1 MIKKRGGGYLMPGLK
16 CGSSLKKEKGIE
28 SSKRRFAIMV
38 MIPICLLYLVL
49 RIIPIV
55 GTFYLSFFQWNIIK
69 LDHPFVG
76 LENFARILEDKTFGV
91 ALTNTMLFTV
101 FTVVISVTL
110 ALFLALALKKKTRL
124 GGLYEFVY
132 FLPVVI
138 PMVPVSIIWKWMYDK
153 TYGIINYSLSIFG
166 LPAVG
171 WLTEPNLALTS
182 IIIMSIWK
190 ALGYYMILFLVG
202 LRNIPEQYYEA
213 ALVDGANKR
222 QVFRN
227 ITFPLL
233 KRMTLYVSVIA
244 TIQALNV
251 FTQVY
256 VMTTGS
262 QGAPAAAVRVLV
274 YEIYQNGF
282 RYFKMGYASAQ
293 VLVLFAIVMIISLI
307 QFKLF
312 KTED

>member
-1 MIKKRGGGYLMPGLK
+1 MPGLK
-16 CGSSLKKEKGIE
+16 YRGSMKRGSGIE
-28 SSKRRFAIMV
+28 ANKRRFAMLV

-49 RIIPIV
+49 RIIPIF
-55 GTFYLSFFQWNIIK
+55 GTFYLSFFKWNIIK
-69 LDHPFVG
+69 LHHPFVG
-76 LENFARILEDKTFGV
+76 LENFARILEDKTFGI
-91 ALTNTMLFTV
+91 ALANTMLFTV
-101 FTVVISVTL
+101 FTVFISVSL
-110 ALFLALALKKKTRL
+110 ALCLALALKKKTRL

-153 TYGIINYSLSIFG
+153 TYGIINYFLSFLGIS
-166 LPAVG
+166 AVG
-171 WLTEPNLALTS
+171 WLTEPTMALTS

-190 ALGYYMILFLVG
+190 VLGYYMILFLVG

-213 ALVDGANKR
+213 ALVDGANKW
-222 QVFRN
+222 QVFRD
-227 ITFPLL
+227 ITCPLL
-233 KRMTLYVSVIA
+233 RRMTLYVSVIA

-293 VLVLFAIVMIISLI
+293 VLVLFAIVMIISLM

>member
-1 MIKKRGGGYLMPGLK
+1 MPGLK
-16 CGSSLKKEKGIE
+16 CRGSRKKGSGIKAN
-28 SSKRRFAIMV
+28 KRRFAIMV
-38 MIPICLLYLVL
+38 MVPICLLYLVL
-49 RIIPIV
+49 RIIPIL
-55 GTFYLSFFQWNIIK
+55 GTFYLSFFKWNIIK
-69 LDHPFVG
+69 PHHPFVG

-91 ALTNTMLFTV
+91 ALANTLLFAL
-101 FTVVISVTL
+101 FTVVISVSL
-110 ALFLALALKKKTRL
+110 ALGLALALKKKTRL
-124 GGLYEFVY
+124 GSLYEFVY

-153 TYGIINYSLSIFG
+153 TYGIINYFLSFLGIQ
-166 LPAVG
+166 AVG
-171 WLTEPNLALTS
+171 WLTEPTMALAS
-182 IIIMSIWK
+182 IIIMSVWK

-213 ALVDGANKR
+213 ALVDGANKWH
-222 QVFRN
+222 VFRY
-227 ITFPLL
+227 ITCPLL
-233 KRMTLYVSVIA
+233 KRMTLYISVIA

-293 VLVLFAIVMIISLI
+293 VLVLFAIVMIISLL